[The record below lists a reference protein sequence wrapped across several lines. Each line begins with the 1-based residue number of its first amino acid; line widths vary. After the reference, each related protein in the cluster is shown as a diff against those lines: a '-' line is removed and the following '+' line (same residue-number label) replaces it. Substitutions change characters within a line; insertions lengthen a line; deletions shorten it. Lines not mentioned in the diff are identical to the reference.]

1 MKGQHLLTFFAVD
14 TTCDPKKG
22 VDPNTCLPTVIAGS
36 GQLQEILTIVLGIF
50 GAIAVLIIVIAG
62 LKFVTSGGNPQS
74 VSKARS
80 TILYAIIGLIVI
92 IASQAIVAFTLG
104 DRKSVV

>member
-1 MKGQHLLTFFAVD
+1 MISLHLLTTFSADVCSL
-14 TTCDPKKG
+14 TGIDPATG
-22 VDPNTCLPTVIAGS
+22 LPKVCAGS
-36 GQLQEILTIVLGIF
+36 GQLQQILTVVLGIF

-92 IASQAIVAFTLG
+92 IASEAIVAFTLG
-104 DRKSVV
+104 KV